1 MSALRK
7 RKEGEL
13 YIWDAN
19 PLLDLLVLC
28 EEDCGMRKVKQGKYI
43 LLDGGGMA
51 AEKQEISWKTSYKSE
66 KNQTRDV
73 AEIVKVVQKQVKSS
87 GTHWGPP

>member
-51 AEKQEISWKTSYKSE
+51 DGETGNKLENI
-66 KNQTRDV
+66 
-73 AEIVKVVQKQVKSS
+73 I
-87 GTHWGPP
+87 